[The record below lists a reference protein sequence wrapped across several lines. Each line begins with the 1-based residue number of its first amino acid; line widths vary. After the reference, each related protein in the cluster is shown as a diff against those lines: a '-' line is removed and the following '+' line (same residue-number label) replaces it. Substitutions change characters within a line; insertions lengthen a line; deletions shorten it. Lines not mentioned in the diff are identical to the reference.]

1 VPTAPSFFGLLC
13 TMKNLHS
20 IHDAARTLSEQS
32 TRKEYGIID
41 AILEYGEQQKS
52 EIRQHVEEQKIL
64 LNAENFF
71 TDTDPNG
78 ITSKGVFLNY
88 AISVGKRGLL
98 AFQQFLS
105 DIGQKVKLEIP
116 MFTTTDKDGNQYYWI
131 TQRGKTTTRGYKLM
145 HFDGL
150 DRLIAAYQFDMYRF
164 ELTLEELFEEAKKA

>member
-1 VPTAPSFFGLLC
+1 MTKNSFHEVPRA
-13 TMKNLHS
+13 
-20 IHDAARTLSEQS
+20 ISEQS

-52 EIRQHVEEQKIL
+52 EIRKHVEEQKML

-78 ITSKGVFLNY
+78 ITSKGVLLNY

-105 DIGQKVKLEIP
+105 DIGQKMKLEIP
-116 MFTTTDKDGNQYYWI
+116 MFTATDKNGSQYYWI
-131 TQRGKTTTRGYKLM
+131 SQRGKTTTRGYKLM
-145 HFDGL
+145 YFDGI

-164 ELTLEELFEEAKKA
+164 ELTLEELFEEAKKG